1 MAYDAMR
8 EAHEFVGQQRD
19 EAVSKACEFFGVG
32 EGELTIVELP
42 PGEVYGLGGRT
53 VLVAL
58 PRGRQAAPRESHG
71 ERRPERG
78 ERGDRGDRGGRGRG
92 EHRRE
97 RPERRERG
105 ERGRQERP
113 ERGER
118 SERYARVEERAELAE
133 APGEPLAPSVGQ
145 VQGELSDIGRFVCGA
160 IERME
165 LGPFQISESREGDL
179 VVVSVQGSAVPRL
192 AGKDGRTVD
201 ALQLLANQAAGR
213 IAAEPPRVVLDVGGD
228 LEEREARLT
237 KLAQRAAQRARETG
251 RAVRL
256 DPMDGRDRR
265 VIHMALRDDEDIA
278 TMSTGEGRFRQVVV
292 VPEGAP
298 EFEDAVRE
306 SSRAADRQS

>member
-8 EAHEFVGQQRD
+8 EAHEFVGQERA
-19 EAVSKACEFFGVG
+19 EAVAKASEFFGVG
-32 EGELTIVELP
+32 EAELTIVELP

-53 VLVAL
+53 VVVAL

-78 ERGDRGDRGGRGRG
+78 ERSERGGRGRG
-92 EHRRE
+92 GRE
-97 RPERRERG
+97 RSERRERG
-105 ERGRQERP
+105 ERGRP

-118 SERYARVEERAELAE
+118 EGRPERYAREEQRADLEE
-133 APGEPLAPSVGQ
+133 TPSEPLAPSQGE
-145 VQGELSDIGRFVCGA
+145 VQGELSEIGRFVCGA

-192 AGKDGRTVD
+192 AGRDGRTVD

-213 IAAEPPRVVLDVGGD
+213 IDAEPPRVVLDVGGD